1 MEEVVVIEDMKGRRE
16 ELYQRRIFIG
26 DEVNTT

>member
-16 ELYQRRIFIG
+16 ELCQRRIFIG

>member
-1 MEEVVVIEDMKGRRE
+1 MKEVVVIENIKGRRE

-26 DEVNTT
+26 NKVNTT